1 MIRLGHQHIRIP
13 PPAAAVEPA
22 SPAPTPCHSLRDTGL
37 ALRHWPAWLLREGP
51 GASLEAATLERHI
64 REELPW
70 AQPRLRLHGR
80 EHAVPRLCCW
90 LADPGCSYRYSGQEH
105 QPGPWS
111 APVLRLRRLLEE
123 QLGCR
128 FNSVLANRYRGGD
141 DAMGWHADDEPELD
155 AEAPIAS
162 ISLGASRTL
171 RFRPRPG
178 SAAAGRPALALELAD
193 GDLLVMDPPTQR
205 HWQHAL
211 PRRRRVS
218 TERLNL
224 TFRLVQ
230 PR

>member
-1 MIRLGHQHIRIP
+1 M
-13 PPAAAVEPA
+13 EPA
-22 SPAPTPCHSLRDTGL
+22 SPAPPPCRLRDTGL

-51 GASLEAATLERHI
+51 GAALEAAALERHL

-70 AQPRLRLHGR
+70 AQPRVRLHGR

-90 LADPGCSYRYSGQEH
+90 LADPGCAYRYSGMEH
-105 QPGPWS
+105 HPSPWS
-111 APVLRLRRLLEE
+111 APLLRLRHLLEE

-141 DAMGWHADDEPELD
+141 DAMGWHADDEPE
-155 AEAPIAS
+155 
-162 ISLGASRTL
+162 
-171 RFRPRPG
+171 
-178 SAAAGRPALALELAD
+178 LALELAD

-224 TFRLVQ
+224 TFRLVR